1 MLRKADTQRI
11 LGSVETL
18 GEILLD
24 WRLKAGLNQ
33 SDAARRCGVTP
44 QHWWLLE
51 NDQRPNVSG
60 DTIDKL
66 ARGTGYAAE
75 RLLIAAHRIRH
86 KQSALMPATA

>member
-1 MLRKADTQRI
+1 MLRKSDTERI
-11 LGSVETL
+11 VGAVETL
-18 GEILLD
+18 GEILID

-60 DTIDKL
+60 ETIDKL
-66 ARGTGYAAE
+66 AQGTGYAPE
-75 RLLIAAHRIRH
+75 RLLIAAHRIRQKRAH
-86 KQSALMPATA
+86 LVPVA